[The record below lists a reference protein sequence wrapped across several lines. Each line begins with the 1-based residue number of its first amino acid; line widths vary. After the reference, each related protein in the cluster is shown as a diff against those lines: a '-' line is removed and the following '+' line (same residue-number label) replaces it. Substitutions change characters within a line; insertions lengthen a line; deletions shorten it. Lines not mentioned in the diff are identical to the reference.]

1 MYLKNATRN
10 DFYSKKRIPIFTE
23 DEEYRLFL
31 NEIVDFLYKQIEC
44 LQQLNIFFI

>member
-1 MYLKNATRN
+1 MIIIKALVSLA
-10 DFYSKKRIPIFTE
+10 FYYNSLRVEDRK

-44 LQQLNIFFI
+44 LQ